1 MQQNTRLNN
10 IELKV
15 EKRLQLIY
23 KNQYNEELKTRVLKL
38 VNKYQS
44 SNNEL
49 VEEKWNE
56 KDVILITYGDSI
68 VKDAE
73 KPLVTLNRFL
83 KNNLKNVLSCVHILP
98 FFPYSSDDGFSVID
112 YRKVNPDLGNWDHV
126 AAINENFDIMA
137 DLVINHISQKSEWFK
152 NFLKQKYPGKDYF
165 IVMDPE
171 TDLSKV
177 IRPRSSPLLTKYE
190 TTNGPKH
197 LWTTFSV
204 DQVDINF
211 QHPDLLC
218 EMLDVLLFYM
228 KHGTRIIRLDAIAFL
243 WKEPGTSC
251 LHLPETH
258 EVVKLIRDVAEAVN
272 NRVVILTE
280 TNVPNKENLSYFG
293 NNDEAHMVYQ
303 FSLPPLLL
311 HALHTGNSRYIT
323 NWAKKIPVFS
333 SNRTYFNFTASHDGI
348 GVRPLEGLLPENEVK
363 ELLENMVKQGGMIST
378 KRNSDGSNSPYEIN
392 ITYFDALKGTNK
404 GTDKL
409 QTERFICSQ
418 TIMMSLQGIPAFY
431 IHSLTAT
438 SNYSEGVK
446 QTGRARTINRMKW
459 QENELLKKLSGNQH
473 NAEVFKELTRRIKIR
488 QQYAAFHPSCPQEII
503 DSGNGFFVISR
514 KTENEKLLVIANI
527 KAENQIFSV
536 SGNNNY
542 EMDLLTNTKIP
553 GNQLQFFP
561 YQVMWLYSGT

>member
-1 MQQNTRLNN
+1 
-10 IELKV
+10 
-15 EKRLQLIY
+15 
-23 KNQYNEELKTRVLKL
+23 
-38 VNKYQS
+38 
-44 SNNEL
+44 
-49 VEEKWNE
+49 
-56 KDVILITYGDSI
+56 
-68 VKDAE
+68 
-73 KPLVTLNRFL
+73 
-83 KNNLKNVLSCVHILP
+83 
-98 FFPYSSDDGFSVID
+98 
-112 YRKVNPDLGNWDHV
+112 
-126 AAINENFDIMA
+126 
-137 DLVINHISQKSEWFK
+137 
-152 NFLKQKYPGKDYF
+152 
-165 IVMDPE
+165 
-171 TDLSKV
+171 
-177 IRPRSSPLLTKYE
+177 
-190 TTNGPKH
+190 
-197 LWTTFSV
+197 
-204 DQVDINF
+204 
-211 QHPDLLC
+211 
-218 EMLDVLLFYM
+218 
-228 KHGTRIIRLDAIAFL
+228 
-243 WKEPGTSC
+243 
-251 LHLPETH
+251 
-258 EVVKLIRDVAEAVN
+258 VVKLIRDVAEAVN